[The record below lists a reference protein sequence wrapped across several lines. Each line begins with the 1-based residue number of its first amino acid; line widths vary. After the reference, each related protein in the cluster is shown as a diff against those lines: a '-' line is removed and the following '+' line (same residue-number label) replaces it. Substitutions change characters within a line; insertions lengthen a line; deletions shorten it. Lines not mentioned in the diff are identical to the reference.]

1 MRHLS
6 RPGDSLLTLAALA
19 AVTVS
24 LVGCASAPSIYTVR
38 RGIEEQVPQAHF
50 EKETQIRLG
59 RISLGLAKKIFA
71 LVADEEEK
79 RSTEMAFIRSLRK
92 VEVGVYE
99 VRLSSAE
106 EKRLT
111 LPRQF
116 ERVLA
121 RDGWQPV
128 IRARD
133 GGDQTWVFLRPD
145 GDMLRSLYVV
155 TYDGGELVLVHIEG
169 RMDLLLEELAKDDPE
184 ALADLFVK
192 EFS

>member
-1 MRHLS
+1 MRRLS
-6 RPGDSLLTLAALA
+6 RKLAAPPLA
-19 AVTVS
+19 LALVTAS

-71 LVADEEEK
+71 LVADEEEE
-79 RSTEMAFIRSLRK
+79 RSPEMAFIRSLKK
-92 VEVGVYE
+92 VEVGVYQ
-99 VRLSSAE
+99 VRLSSTE
-106 EKRLT
+106 EERLA
-111 LPRQF
+111 LPRHF
-116 ERVLA
+116 ERALA
-121 RDGWQPV
+121 RGGWETL

-133 GGDQTWVFLRPD
+133 GGDQTWIFLRPD

-169 RMDLLLEELAKDDPE
+169 RMDLLLEELAKENPE
-184 ALADLFVK
+184 GLADLFVE